1 MRDTIPLGRLAG
13 LRVSAHWSVIVILWL
28 FTWSLATTLPNDVT
42 GYPHGAYWLAG
53 VCGALALLG
62 SLLAHELAH
71 AVVARQVGV
80 STRDVTLWLFGGVTT
95 LEGEA
100 ATPKAAFRIALA
112 GPATSLALSAVFAGL
127 AVALESAHIATIVVS
142 VAWWLSA
149 SNLLLGLFNLLP
161 GTPLDGGRLLRAFLW
176 QRHGDRVRAAV
187 GAAHAGR
194 IVAIVLITLGLA
206 EFVAGGLV
214 SGVWLAF
221 IGWFILAAAR
231 EEEVQ
236 ATTRQLFSGMSVA
249 DAMTPK
255 PRTAPDGITVEEF
268 IQNYVLGD
276 RHSAYPITDRNGSTV
291 GLVTLRQ
298 LRNVAPQRRATTTV
312 RDVALPLPDVPTAA
326 PGEPLNALLQ
336 RMTPVGPR
344 SRALV
349 LEGDEVVGIVTSGD
363 VTRLIDVHRLAGPQT
378 FADTGPVQGDMK

>member
-1 MRDTIPLGRLAG
+1 MRDTIPLGRIAG
-13 LRVSAHWSVIVILWL
+13 FRVNAHWSVIVVLWL
-28 FTWSLATTLPNDVT
+28 FTWSLASSLPHDVA
-42 GYPHGAYWLAG
+42 GYPRGTYWVAGA
-53 VCGALALLG
+53 CGALVLLG

-71 AVVARQVGV
+71 AVVARRVGV
-80 STRDVTLWLFGGVTT
+80 TTGAVTLWLFGGVTT
-95 LEGEA
+95 LQGEA
-100 ATPKAAFRIALA
+100 PTPKAAFRIAIA
-112 GPATSLALSAVFAGL
+112 GPATSLALSVVFAAL
-127 AVALESAHIATIVVS
+127 AITLESAHIAVIAVS

-149 SNLLLGLFNLLP
+149 INLLLGLFNLLP
-161 GTPLDGGRLLRAFLW
+161 GAPLDGGRLVRAFLW
-176 QRHGDRVRAAV
+176 RRHGDRVRAAV

-206 EFVAGGLV
+206 EFVAGGLI

-236 ATTRQLFSGMSVA
+236 ATTQQMFGGMCVA

-255 PRTAPDGITVEEF
+255 PHTAPGWISVEDF
-268 IQNYVLGD
+268 IQCYVLGD
-276 RHSAYPITDRNGSTV
+276 RHSAYPITDRDGWTV

-298 LRNVAPQRRATTTV
+298 LRDVAPGLRATTKV
-312 RDVALPLPDVPTAA
+312 REIAIPLQNVPLAA

-336 RMTPVGPR
+336 KMTPVGPR

-349 LEGDEVVGIVTSGD
+349 LEGGKVVGIVTSGD
-363 VTRLIDVHRLAGPQT
+363 VARLIDVYRIAGTEPVPT
-378 FADTGPVQGDMK
+378 PVQSREM

>member
-1 MRDTIPLGRLAG
+1 MRDTISLGRIAG
-13 LRVSAHWSVIVILWL
+13 FRVNAHWSVIVILWL
-28 FTWSLATTLPNDVT
+28 FTWSLATTLPDDVA
-42 GYPHGAYWLAG
+42 GYPRGAYWAAG
-53 VCGALALLG
+53 GCGALVLLG

-71 AVVARQVGV
+71 AVVARRVGV
-80 STRDVTLWLFGGVTT
+80 TTNSVTLWLFGGVTT
-95 LEGEA
+95 LQGEA
-100 ATPKAAFRIALA
+100 QTPKAAFRIAAA
-112 GPATSLALSAVFAGL
+112 GPATSLVLSAAFAGL
-127 AVALESAHIATIVVS
+127 AITMESAHIAVIAVS

-149 SNLLLGLFNLLP
+149 VNLLLGLFNLLP
-161 GTPLDGGRLLRAFLW
+161 GAPLDGGRLVRAFLW

-194 IVAIVLITLGLA
+194 IVAIVLIILGLA
-206 EFVAGGLV
+206 EFLVGGLI

-236 ATTRQLFSGMSVA
+236 ATNQQLFGGLCVA

-255 PRTAPDGITVEEF
+255 PHTAPGWISVEDF
-268 IQNYVLGD
+268 IQCYVLGD
-276 RHSAYPITDRNGSTV
+276 RHSAYPITDRDGSAV

-298 LRNVAPQRRATTTV
+298 LRDVAPGLRATTRV
-312 RDVALPLPDVPTAA
+312 RDIALPLANVPAAA

-349 LEGDEVVGIVTSGD
+349 MEGGNVVGIVTSGD
-363 VTRLIDVHRLAGPQT
+363 VARLIDVYRIASAETCSPT
-378 FADTGPVQGDMK
+378 PVESREM

>member
-1 MRDTIPLGRLAG
+1 MRDTIPLGRIAG
-13 LRVSAHWSVIVILWL
+13 LRVNAHWSVIVILWL
-28 FTWSLATTLPNDVT
+28 FTWSLATTLPHDVG
-42 GYPHGAYWLAG
+42 GYPRGAYWAAG
-53 VCGALALLG
+53 ACGALVLLG

-71 AVVARQVGV
+71 AVVARRVGV
-80 STRDVTLWLFGGVTT
+80 ATDSVTLWLFGGVTT
-95 LEGEA
+95 LRGEA
-100 ATPKAAFRIALA
+100 PTPKAAFRIAVA
-112 GPATSLALSAVFAGL
+112 GPATSLALSVAFAGL
-127 AVALESAHIATIVVS
+127 AITLESAHIAVIVVS

-149 SNLLLGLFNLLP
+149 VNLMLGLFNLLP
-161 GTPLDGGRLLRAFLW
+161 GAPLDGGRLVRAFLW

-206 EFVAGGLV
+206 EFVVGGLI

-236 ATTRQLFSGMSVA
+236 ATNQQMFGGMCVA

-255 PRTAPDGITVEEF
+255 PHTAPDWISVEDF
-268 IQNYVLGD
+268 IQCYVLGD
-276 RHSAYPITDRNGSTV
+276 RHSAYPITDRQGTTV

-298 LRNVAPQRRATTTV
+298 LRDVAPGLRATTRV
-312 RDVALPLPDVPTAA
+312 RDIALPLGNVPVAA
-326 PGEPLNALLQ
+326 PGESLNALLQ

-349 LEGDEVVGIVTSGD
+349 MEGDKAVGIVTAGD
-363 VTRLIDVHRLAGPQT
+363 VARLIDVYRIASPE
-378 FADTGPVQGDMK
+378 PVPTPVESREI